1 MYRRTPMS
9 KSNFNKVT
17 RTASE
22 SNTLWRQRF
31 FLEDLECVGV
41 SDRICY
47 NITVIQE
54 QPSTGVLR
62 KSCSEN
68 MQQIYRRKPML
79 KLLCNF
85 IEITLRHACFP
96 VNLLHIFRTP
106 FSKNT
111 AGWLLLVMVKNAEV
125 YSNPWQISKMKLF
138 ERIV

>member
-1 MYRRTPMS
+1 MS

-41 SDRICY
+41 SNRICY

-68 MQQIYRRKPML
+68 MQQIYRRKPMQ

>member
-1 MYRRTPMS
+1 MS

-22 SNTLWRQRF
+22 SNTLWRQKF

-68 MQQIYRRKPML
+68 IQQIYRRKPMP

>member
-1 MYRRTPMS
+1 MP
-9 KSNFNKVT
+9 
-17 RTASE
+17 
-22 SNTLWRQRF
+22 
-31 FLEDLECVGV
+31 
-41 SDRICY
+41 
-47 NITVIQE
+47 
-54 QPSTGVLR
+54 
-62 KSCSEN
+62 
-68 MQQIYRRKPML
+68 